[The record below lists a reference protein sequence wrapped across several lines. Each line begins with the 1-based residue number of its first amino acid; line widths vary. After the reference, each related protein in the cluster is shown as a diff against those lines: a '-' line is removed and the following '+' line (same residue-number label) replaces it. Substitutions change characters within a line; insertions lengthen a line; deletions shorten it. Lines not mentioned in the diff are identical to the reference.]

1 MKIYMAEVK
10 IQSGEFE
17 KTTRFLVKAP
27 NHSYAQSAA
36 IYCESH
42 DPDNLDWSENS
53 VEDMGGEFAYSASV
67 ARLARQDVDVLLKYM
82 TVLEVTLDE
91 LLTSGNYKEY
101 CYVEPA
107 SKPQSLWE
115 EALAQATKLLVESGP
130 SNENFYGNF
139 LFLKNYDSKE
149 IPNCVILKN
158 DSPFRLH
165 TDTRNVLLEQIE
177 YLAKGIESSMMY
189 AIKDN
194 HHSHNSNISNWINN
208 NIGTDLID
216 TLNKGVKSDI
226 WYDARNHNDT
236 DAANVIDKVQS
247 AMGEIALTL
256 ENAITK

>member
-1 MKIYMAEVK
+1 MNIYMAEVK

-17 KTTRFLVKAP
+17 KTTRFLIKAP

-42 DPDNLDWSENS
+42 DPANLDWSENS

-67 ARLARQDVDVLLKYM
+67 TKVPQQDVDVLLNYM
-82 TVLEVTLDE
+82 SILSVTLDE

-130 SNENFYGNF
+130 SNENFYANF

-189 AIKDN
+189 AMKDN
-194 HHSHNSNISNWINN
+194 HHSRKSNVSNWIKK
-208 NIGTDLID
+208 NIGNDLID
-216 TLNKGVKSDI
+216 TLNKGLESDI
-226 WYDARNHNDT
+226 WYDAREHND
-236 DAANVIDKVQS
+236 DAATVIDDVQC
-247 AMGEIALTL
+247 AMSEIALRL
-256 ENAITK
+256 KKAITQ